1 MNVSLFSQAMLL
13 TLASKKE
20 VWQRLEPSR
29 LALLLFPKL
38 NYPFLFSPNNINW
51 NYSFKGK
58 MIMNVFLFFRA
69 NLIILASRMEAWQ
82 RLRSLKPTLWL
93 SLKLNY
99 PFLSPLFESSQI
111 TPVIKTMPKKATNNT
126 TKELITN
133 KVSLLFGFGFLTYSF
148 NKSPKYVKTSTNKIP
163 NPLLISL
170 SSSYL
175 NLPILNM
182 ISHGGNR

>member
-1 MNVSLFSQAMLL
+1 MNVSLFSQAKLLILASIKAKLLMLTTL
-13 TLASKKE
+13 KIPLKILSKVDYPFSFSSSNENFNSEEKMTTTVFLFYQTSSTTLASKKE
-20 VWQRLEPSR
+20 VWQRL
-29 LALLLFPKL
+29 
-38 NYPFLFSPNNINW
+38 I
-51 NYSFKGK
+51 
-58 MIMNVFLFFRA
+58 
-69 NLIILASRMEAWQ
+69 
-82 RLRSLKPTLWL
+82 SLKPTLWL

-111 TPVIKTMPKKATNNT
+111 TPVIKTMPKKVTNNI
-126 TKELITN
+126 TKELLTN
-133 KVSLLFGFGFLTYSF
+133 KLSFGFGFGFFTYSF
-148 NKSPKYVKTSTNKIP
+148 SKSPKYVKTKTKRIP

>member
-1 MNVSLFSQAMLL
+1 MNVSLSSQASLL
-13 TLASKKE
+13 TSASIKAK
-20 VWQRLEPSR
+20 
-29 LALLLFPKL
+29 LLMLTTSKIPLKIL
-38 NYPFLFSPNNINW
+38 SKVGYPFLLSPNNISW

-69 NLIILASRMEAWQ
+69 SLIILASRMEAWQ

-111 TPVIKTMPKKATNNT
+111 TPVIKTMPKKVTNNI
-126 TKELITN
+126 TKELLTN
-133 KVSLLFGFGFLTYSF
+133 KLSFEFGFGFLTYSF
-148 NKSPKYVKTSTNKIP
+148 SKSPKYVKTSTNKIP

-175 NLPILNM
+175 NFPILNM